1 MPLTVLIVEDEQS
14 AARVLSGIAAEVGLS
29 ARTTASGREAQDL
42 CSQAAA
48 SGQPFSAVVLDLVL
62 SELDGFQFATAAR
75 AAPWGANLPLIVVSG
90 IYKKL
95 PEDFAGRVRPSAFF
109 AKPFEP
115 KALRETLAKLTG
127 AQGGPAAVE
136 GDVAQRPV
144 AALLIKLLRDKA
156 SGVLTVTHDTA
167 RRAITFQQGMVRFAQ
182 SNVRAET
189 VGATQIA
196 SGAIK
201 QTSFDRAV
209 AIAKQQNISL
219 HEALAAARVM
229 TPEQLRMALKQQ
241 TVDVC
246 VAAMGLAAGQYRFEQ
261 KTVEAVGGVPDMRT
275 SPVALVVEAAK
286 RLGKPVPARA
296 WLEQHF
302 QDKLQRS
309 PELEREIFGLKAFWP
324 GEAVTPVAT
333 NGRTVGEILPRI
345 KAPELPL
352 LQFLCMS
359 GLLLVPGSAKPLA
372 KAEAAPEPVEDDTGK
387 IFEPRVQ
394 AVRTAVFAERDRLK
408 DASHYAIL
416 GVATNA
422 SPAEVKT
429 AWFAA
434 AKKFHSDAFSGL
446 DLGSAR
452 RVAEDLFT
460 RVNEANTVLSDPHR
474 RAEYDI
480 YLDRKAKGL
489 PTDVGAILR
498 AEGLFQ
504 KGEALFK
511 AGRWEDAEAQFRE
524 AIALNDSEAEFHA
537 YLGMA
542 MFKRSGNPQQGIQEA
557 EKALEM
563 EPRLRSGT
571 IFLSLMYEAQG
582 EGERAKSLLRKA
594 IEKDPEFEQAK
605 EELRRLRS
613 PPAEQSKGGF
623 LSRLLKK

>member
-14 AARVLSGIAAEVGLS
+14 ASRVLSGIAAEVGLS

-42 CSQAAA
+42 CAQAAA

-95 PEDFAGRVRPSAFF
+95 PEDFANRVRPSAFF

-115 KALRETLAKLTG
+115 KALREALSKYTG
-127 AQGGPAAVE
+127 AQGVSTAVE
-136 GDVAQRPV
+136 GELAQRPA
-144 AALLIKLLRDKA
+144 AALFIKLLRDKA
-156 SGVLTVTHDTA
+156 TGVLTTTNDTA

-182 SNVRAET
+182 SNIRAET
-189 VGATQIA
+189 VGASQIA
-196 SGAIK
+196 AGAIK

-246 VAAMGLAAGQYRFEQ
+246 VAAMGLAAGHYRFEQ
-261 KTVEAVGGVPDMRT
+261 KPAEAIAGVPDMRT

-302 QDKLQRS
+302 QDKLQRT

-333 NGRTVGEILPRI
+333 NGRTVGEILGRI
-345 KAPELPL
+345 KPAELPL

-359 GLLLVPGSAKPLA
+359 GLLLAPGSAKA
-372 KAEAAPEPVEDDTGK
+372 VKTEVAPEPVEDDTGK
-387 IFEPRVQ
+387 IFDPQ
-394 AVRTAVFAERDRLK
+394 AQAARTTLFAERDRLK

-416 GVATNA
+416 GVAANA
-422 SPAEVKT
+422 SAAEVKT
-429 AWFAA
+429 AWFVA
-434 AKKFHSDAFSGL
+434 AKKFHSDGFSGL
-446 DLGSAR
+446 NLGSAR
-452 RVAEDLFT
+452 RIAEDLFS

-511 AGRWEDAEAQFRE
+511 AGRWEDAEGQFRE
-524 AIALNDSEAEFHA
+524 AIGLNDTEAEFHA
-537 YLGMA
+537 FLGMA

-613 PPAEQSKGGF
+613 RPAEQSKGGF

>member
-14 AARVLSGIAAEVGLS
+14 ASRVLSGIAAEVGLS

-42 CSQAAA
+42 CAQAAA
-48 SGQPFSAVVLDLVL
+48 AGQPFSAVVLDLVL

-95 PEDFAGRVRPSAFF
+95 PEDFANRVRPAAFF

-115 KALRETLAKLTG
+115 KALREALAKHTG
-127 AQGGPAAVE
+127 AQGGAAAVE
-136 GDVAQRPV
+136 GELSQRP
-144 AALLIKLLRDKA
+144 AAAILVKLLRDKA
-156 SGVLTVTHDTA
+156 TGVLTVTHDTS

-182 SNVRAET
+182 SNIRAET
-189 VGATQIA
+189 VGASQIA

-209 AIAKQQNISL
+209 AVAKQQNISL

-229 TPEQLRMALKQQ
+229 TPEQLRVALKQQ

-246 VAAMGLAAGQYRFEQ
+246 VAAMGLAAGHYRFEQ
-261 KTVEAVGGVPDMRT
+261 KASEAVGAVPDMRT

-286 RLGKPVPARA
+286 RLGKPVPARS

-302 QDKLQRS
+302 QDKLQRT

-333 NGRTVGEILPRI
+333 GGRTVGEILPRI
-345 KAPELPL
+345 KPAELPL

-359 GLLLVPGSAKPLA
+359 GLLSVPGSARPE
-372 KAEAAPEPVEDDTGK
+372 KAAAAPEPTENDTGR
-387 IFEPRVQ
+387 IFEPAAQ
-394 AVRTAVFAERDRLK
+394 AARTTIFGERDRLK
-408 DASHYAIL
+408 DASHYEIL
-416 GVATNA
+416 GVGPAA
-422 SPAEVKT
+422 SAAEIKN
-429 AWFAA
+429 AWFGA

-452 RVAEDLFT
+452 RVAEDLFA
-460 RVNEANTVLSDPHR
+460 RVNEANSVLTDPHR

-524 AIALNDSEAEFHA
+524 AIALNETEAEFHA
-537 YLGMA
+537 YLGMT
-542 MFKRSGNPQQGIQEA
+542 MFKRSGNPEQGIQQL

-571 IFLSLMYEAQG
+571 IFLSHVYEAQG
-582 EGERAKSLLRKA
+582 EAERAKSLLRKA
-594 IEKDPEFEQAK
+594 IERDPEFEQAQD
-605 EELRRLRS
+605 ELRRLRS
-613 PPAEQSKGGF
+613 RPAEQSKGGF